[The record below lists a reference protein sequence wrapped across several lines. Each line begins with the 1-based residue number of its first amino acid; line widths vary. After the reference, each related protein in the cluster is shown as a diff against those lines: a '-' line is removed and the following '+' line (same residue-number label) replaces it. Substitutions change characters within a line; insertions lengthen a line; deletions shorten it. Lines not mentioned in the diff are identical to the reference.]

1 MVVVERTAQVETP
14 WLFTR
19 LQCPVRQG
27 AVKVGIGNAD
37 DGIIQRSMQS
47 PEADRWTLF
56 VKCKGRALGQAIK
69 HSRLCETNRTP
80 DEVAIST

>member
-27 AVKVGIGNAD
+27 AVKVGVGNAD

-47 PEADRWTLF
+47 LRPIAGL
-56 VKCKGRALGQAIK
+56 
-69 HSRLCETNRTP
+69 S
-80 DEVAIST
+80 S